1 MKHLLL
7 IFLVFSIAIYTAN
20 NPFFDGGMETIGK
33 AGLAGFEWTYQIIKH
48 YSLNGDVII
57 TIPTD
62 ANPDLIDSLAAD
74 YGKP

>member
-7 IFLVFSIAIYTAN
+7 IFLVFSIAIYIAN

-33 AGLAGFEWTYQIIKH
+33 AGLAGFEWTFKTIKH
-48 YSLNGDVII
+48 YSSNEAVII

-62 ANPDLIDSLAAD
+62 ANPDLIDSIAAD